1 MVDFLPLSVA
11 VEDAY
16 EAERKGDQKKE
27 FEILQSHLNDLS
39 FNKAQVVAQLEN
51 DEVHIMH
58 TYMQLCT
65 CIYTM
70 QAANC

>member
-1 MVDFLPLSVA
+1 MFSVTVLYMVDFLPLSVA

-51 DEVHIMH
+51 DEVRIYMH
-58 TYMQLCT
+58 T
-65 CIYTM
+65 
-70 QAANC
+70 